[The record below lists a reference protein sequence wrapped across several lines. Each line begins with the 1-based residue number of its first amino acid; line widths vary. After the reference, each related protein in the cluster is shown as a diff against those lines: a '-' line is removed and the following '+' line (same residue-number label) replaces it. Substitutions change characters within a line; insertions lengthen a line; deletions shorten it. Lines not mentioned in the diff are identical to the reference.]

1 MAAKPKD
8 EKTTFITNTQRLS
21 KTLQTQITQLSKVVE
36 GINSLPNTVVPLAEQ
51 IEDKQIELNALAEQ
65 VETKTRENAAELA
78 LRIKEN
84 REKVLKELLNEFG
97 LAEIAKIDLAEI
109 NKELVAANSNLEE
122 TVNQAVAKA
131 KQSHAIEIAA
141 IKRSA
146 EQELAL
152 ATAQKDAKIE
162 NQADRIEYLASELE
176 KARTQLNKVIDSH
189 TEQEKYRSQ
198 ATGTVVNTGN
208 GR

>member
-1 MAAKPKD
+1 MAAKQKD
-8 EKTTFITNTQRLS
+8 EKTTFIINAQRLS
-21 KTLQTQITQLSKVVE
+21 KTLQTQATQLSKVID
-36 GINSLPNTVVPLAEQ
+36 GINALPATVVPLAEQ

-65 VETKTRENAAELA
+65 VETKTRENAAELT

-84 REKVLKELLNEFG
+84 REKVLKELLNEF
-97 LAEIAKIDLAEI
+97 DLAEI
-109 NKELVAANSNLEE
+109 TKSDLAQINRNLGIAESNLEE

-146 EQELAL
+146 DQELAL
-152 ATAQKDAKIE
+152 ASAQKDAKIE

-176 KARTQLNKVIDSH
+176 KTREQLNKVIDSH
-189 TEQEKYRSQ
+189 TEQEKFRSQ
-198 ATGTVVNTGN
+198 AAGTVVNTSN